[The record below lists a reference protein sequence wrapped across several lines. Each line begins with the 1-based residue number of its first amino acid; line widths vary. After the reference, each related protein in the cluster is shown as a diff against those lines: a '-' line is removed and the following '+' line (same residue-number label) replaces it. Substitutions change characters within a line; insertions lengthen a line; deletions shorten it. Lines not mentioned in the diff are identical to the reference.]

1 MIIEEF
7 VPFNQFFVQDEA
19 MTDVVSITFDIH
31 DKTNNQIFM
40 FDIFINSDNV
50 NELGKNQLDI
60 HNFYNSLVDAD
71 IFGTLTIY
79 GRPYGWLGLDNAEG
93 WNDIALIVQNFFF

>member
-50 NELGKNQLDI
+50 NELGKI
-60 HNFYNSLVDAD
+60 S
-71 IFGTLTIY
+71 
-79 GRPYGWLGLDNAEG
+79 
-93 WNDIALIVQNFFF
+93 

>member
-1 MIIEEF
+1 MTFEEF

-40 FDIFINSDNV
+40 FDIFINSGNL
-50 NELGKNQLDI
+50 NQLGKMI
-60 HNFYNSLVDAD
+60 KIFENFAGHIDVGDGCWRRNV
-71 IFGTLTIY
+71 G
-79 GRPYGWLGLDNAEG
+79 DN
-93 WNDIALIVQNFFF
+93 F

>member
-1 MIIEEF
+1 MTFEEF

-40 FDIFINSDNV
+40 FDIFINSDNL
-50 NELGKNQLDI
+50 NELGKNQQDI
-60 HNFYNSLVDAD
+60 QKFSNISVDAD

>member
-1 MIIEEF
+1 MTFEEF

-40 FDIFINSDNV
+40 FDIFINSDNL
-50 NELGKNQLDI
+50 NELGKNKQDVQKFKK
-60 HNFYNSLVDAD
+60 NFSWCWHFWNFDNLRSA
-71 IFGTLTIY
+71 I
-79 GRPYGWLGLDNAEG
+79 WLA
-93 WNDIALIVQNFFF
+93 WTW